1 MTMPAMAPPE
11 RPDPELA
18 PAPGVAD
25 SVPEGNRGGIDT
37 VVGSS
42 TPVQRDSTR
51 ELTQHELV
59 EFTLLS
65 AQKEQRPCRLD
76 SKPHSSG
83 SFCTASMQLP
93 LSELAGNE
101 QRVKS
106 ARIWEF
112 ALLPGVP
119 HSSGVDMTICSLVAN
134 SAFTVLAWPQHG
146 AVRTYA
152 GTCTQRCGV
161 LVAGATGFS
170 GVLNKSIAE
179 DGSRVTG
186 IEVGAVA

>member
-1 MTMPAMAPPE
+1 MTIPAIAPPE

-18 PAPGVAD
+18 PELGVAD
-25 SVPEGNRGGIDT
+25 WVPEGNRGGIET

-42 TPVQRDSTR
+42 TSVQRDSTR

-93 LSELAGNE
+93 LSEFAGNA

-106 ARIWEF
+106 ARI
-112 ALLPGVP
+112 
-119 HSSGVDMTICSLVAN
+119 
-134 SAFTVLAWPQHG
+134 
-146 AVRTYA
+146 
-152 GTCTQRCGV
+152 
-161 LVAGATGFS
+161 
-170 GVLNKSIAE
+170 
-179 DGSRVTG
+179 
-186 IEVGAVA
+186 

>member
-1 MTMPAMAPPE
+1 MGGGALAEWRDGAGVLRILFGWLSCRLRIRMQQKMAPTMMSAAARSDPMTMPAMAPPE

-42 TPVQRDSTR
+42 TPAQRDSTR

-59 EFTLLS
+59 ELTRLS

-93 LSELAGNE
+93 LSELAGSE

-119 HSSGVDMTICSLVAN
+119 QSSGVDMTICSLVAN
-134 SAFTVLAWPQHG
+134 SACTVLA
-146 AVRTYA
+146 
-152 GTCTQRCGV
+152 
-161 LVAGATGFS
+161 
-170 GVLNKSIAE
+170 
-179 DGSRVTG
+179 
-186 IEVGAVA
+186 